1 MSLEQAV
8 LTLRITLH
16 SASSALYWP
25 APMLTE
31 QKARA
36 RLEAV
41 LQLLTVGEDDLPI
54 RLYKALIEYREW
66 LKEFLKPG
74 LKPE

>member
-1 MSLEQAV
+1 
-8 LTLRITLH
+8 
-16 SASSALYWP
+16 
-25 APMLTE
+25 MLTE